1 MKPSA
6 LLLLALIGLS
16 SCKPESNSGAMNP
29 PLESG
34 RYYDI
39 VFPRDSQ
46 SSHQTSFKVL
56 QVRGSWAQVECFEN
70 PGDGM
75 ALLLIAAS
83 PEIAKDKSK
92 EELAKMKADG
102 LAEIRKRIQRKWIN
116 LSQART
122 ISETS
127 DETLGLLKDL

>member
-6 LLLLALIGLS
+6 LFLLALIGLS
-16 SCKPESNSGAMNP
+16 SCKSESSSGAMLP
-29 PLESG
+29 PLEAG

-39 VFPRDSQ
+39 EFPKDSE
-46 SSHQTSFKVL
+46 SSRQTRFKVL
-56 QVRGSWAQVECFEN
+56 QVRGSWAQVECFDN

-75 ALLLIAAS
+75 ALLMIQSL
-83 PEIAKDKSK
+83 PEMAKDKPK
-92 EELAKMKADG
+92 EEIDKMKADG
-102 LAEIRKRIQRKWIN
+102 LAKLREKIHPKWIN

-127 DETLGLLKDL
+127 EENLKLLKDL

>member
-1 MKPSA
+1 MKPSK
-6 LLLLALIGLS
+6 LLLIALISLS
-16 SCKPESNSGAMNP
+16 SCKSGSSSGAMSP
-29 PLESG
+29 PLEAG

-39 VFPRDSQ
+39 VFPKGLE

-75 ALLLIAAS
+75 ALLLIVAS

-127 DETLGLLKDL
+127 EETLGLLKDL

>member
-16 SCKPESNSGAMNP
+16 SCKPDSGSSVMTP
-29 PLESG
+29 PLEAG

-39 VFPRDSQ
+39 VFPKDSE

-56 QVRGSWAQVECFEN
+56 QLRGSWAQVECFGN

-83 PEIAKDKSK
+83 PELAKDKSK
-92 EELAKMKADG
+92 EELAKLKTDG
-102 LAEIRKRIQRKWIN
+102 LAEIRKRIHPKWIN

-122 ISETS
+122 VSETS
-127 DETLGLLKDL
+127 EENLKLLKDL

>member
-6 LLLLALIGLS
+6 LLLLGFIGLS
-16 SCKPESNSGAMNP
+16 SCKSETSSGAMLP
-29 PLESG
+29 PLEVG
-34 RYYDI
+34 RYYNI
-39 VFPRDSQ
+39 VFPTSPEKE
-46 SSHQTSFKVL
+46 HQTHFKVL

-127 DETLGLLKDL
+127 EETLGLLKDL